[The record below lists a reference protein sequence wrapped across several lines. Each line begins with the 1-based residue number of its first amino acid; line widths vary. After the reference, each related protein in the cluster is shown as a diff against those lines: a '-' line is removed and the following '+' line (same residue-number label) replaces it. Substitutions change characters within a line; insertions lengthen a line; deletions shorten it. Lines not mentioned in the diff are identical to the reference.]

1 MSPMIVPFTILLGI
15 AAIVLVCEATSLPGS
30 TRSKPVCA
38 MCST

>member
-30 TRSKPVCA
+30 TRSKLVCA